1 MNARRAL
8 ACTVVLTLTAV
19 SAAAKENGPFDGLR
33 FREIGPATPAGR
45 IDDFAVLE
53 SNPAVFYVGTATGG
67 IWKTTNNGTTFET
80 VFDDQTTSSI
90 GDLAIAPEDPNLVW
104 VGTGENNNRQSSS
117 WGDGVYKSTDGGK
130 TWKNMGLRESMHIAR
145 IVIDP
150 TDLDVVYVAA
160 LGSLWGAGGERG
172 VYKTTDGG
180 ESFER
185 VLHVDDDTGATELV
199 MDPRNPKVLY
209 TAMYQRRR
217 RSWGFNGGGPG
228 TAIYKTADGGRS
240 WTKLTEGIPE
250 GPKGR
255 IGLDVYRKNLDV
267 VYARIEHED
276 EGGVYRSDDAGA
288 SWTKLSSVNPRPM
301 YFSQIRVD
309 PTDDSRIYVLGTP
322 LLVSDDGGK
331 TFRDDGARRIH
342 VDFHAMWIDPNDSS
356 HLMLGGD
363 GGVGISYDRS
373 ETYVWL
379 NNMPVGQFYHVSYDM
394 STPYYVCG
402 GLQDNF
408 TWCGPS
414 SVRSYAGIA
423 NDDWFIIGGGDGFVA
438 LADPDNPRI
447 MYSESQNGRMNR
459 VDRVTNERQS
469 IRPDPQG
476 DEPELRWNWDTP
488 MLLSPHD
495 SATVLVAANKVFRSR
510 DRGQLW
516 AAISPELTT
525 NVDRD
530 ELELMGVYGKD
541 VTIAKHDGIAHF
553 PTLVTFAE
561 SEIREGLYWAG
572 SDDGL
577 AHVSSDAGVNWS
589 DVTKNVPGLP
599 AGANVSRLAPS
610 RFESNRVVPTEAQ
623 TRLLA
628 KLSGELDEVIAEL
641 NETFSSISEL
651 YRDLATKGLY
661 PATPRVVSRKELA
674 AATNGRIKI
683 EVYPNN
689 ALGNEREVIELT
701 IIGAVEVV
709 CPSNAPLATFAP
721 ELLVF
726 DLPYLSRDR
735 AHMYAVLDGPIGQ
748 SFAEPLRERVDPKLV
763 EAIVNARSGTE
774 P

>member
-130 TWKNMGLRESMHIAR
+130 TWKNMGLGESMHIAR

-217 RSWGFNGGGPG
+217 RTWGFNGGGPG

-255 IGLDVYRKNLDV
+255 IGLDVYRKNPDV

-309 PTDDSRIYVLGTP
+309 PTDDSASTCSERRSSSRTTAARHSGTTAP
-322 LLVSDDGGK
+322 
-331 TFRDDGARRIH
+331 GA
-342 VDFHAMWIDPNDSS
+342 
-356 HLMLGGD
+356 
-363 GGVGISYDRS
+363 
-373 ETYVWL
+373 
-379 NNMPVGQFYHVSYDM
+379 
-394 STPYYVCG
+394 STWTSTRCG
-402 GLQDNF
+402 STRTTQATSCLEV
-408 TWCGPS
+408 T
-414 SVRSYAGIA
+414 
-423 NDDWFIIGGGDGFVA
+423 VA
-438 LADPDNPRI
+438 W
-447 MYSESQNGRMNR
+447 G
-459 VDRVTNERQS
+459 
-469 IRPDPQG
+469 
-476 DEPELRWNWDTP
+476 
-488 MLLSPHD
+488 
-495 SATVLVAANKVFRSR
+495 
-510 DRGQLW
+510 
-516 AAISPELTT
+516 
-525 NVDRD
+525 
-530 ELELMGVYGKD
+530 
-541 VTIAKHDGIAHF
+541 F
-553 PTLVTFAE
+553 PT
-561 SEIREGLYWAG
+561 
-572 SDDGL
+572 
-577 AHVSSDAGVNWS
+577 
-589 DVTKNVPGLP
+589 
-599 AGANVSRLAPS
+599 
-610 RFESNRVVPTEAQ
+610 TEARP
-623 TRLLA
+623 T
-628 KLSGELDEVIAEL
+628 SGS
-641 NETFSSISEL
+641 T
-651 YRDLATKGLY
+651 T
-661 PATPRVVSRKELA
+661 
-674 AATNGRIKI
+674 
-683 EVYPNN
+683 
-689 ALGNEREVIELT
+689 
-701 IIGAVEVV
+701 
-709 CPSNAPLATFAP
+709 C
-721 ELLVF
+721 
-726 DLPYLSRDR
+726 
-735 AHMYAVLDGPIGQ
+735 
-748 SFAEPLRERVDPKLV
+748 
-763 EAIVNARSGTE
+763 RSGSSTT
-774 P
+774 